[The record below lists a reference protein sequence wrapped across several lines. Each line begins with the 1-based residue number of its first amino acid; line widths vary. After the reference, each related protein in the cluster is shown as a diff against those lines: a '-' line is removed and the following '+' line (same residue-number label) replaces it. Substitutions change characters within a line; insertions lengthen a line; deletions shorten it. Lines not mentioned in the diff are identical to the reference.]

1 MNPSALQ
8 VKPSYGTPS
17 SLANGSGSQV
27 IYSER
32 GPPFYEEN
40 DLEEYIC
47 HGECVP
53 RSSSP
58 SPPNI
63 AQKEH
68 SKSASVASVATWEPE
83 IQSGG
88 LEITNLQLP
97 RATWTANHSHSSQ
110 AYETK
115 TYGYITYTHLK
126 TTTTQPPTSAV
137 TEPSPRSSV
146 NTFKVSSPEGLGS
159 QDGKMSVE
167 QLQRGT
173 SGPPENSQNIHNS
186 NSTGRVESG
195 PSEGRNFRRSGSIY
209 AGKTAD
215 EIDVEN
221 EEIPYAQLIY
231 KALMSVPTRTMILSE
246 IYQYFRE
253 KIPRFSK
260 MRSKG
265 WQNSIRHN
273 LSMNGVGVSFSL
285 SFFTWCH

>member
-8 VKPSYGTPS
+8 VKPSYSTPS
-17 SLANGSGSQV
+17 PLANGSDSQV

-32 GPPFYEEN
+32 GPPFYEES

-47 HGECVP
+47 HGECAP
-53 RSSSP
+53 RSNSP
-58 SPPNI
+58 GPPNI
-63 AQKEH
+63 ALKEH
-68 SKSASVASVATWEPE
+68 PKSACVASIASWEPE

-97 RATWTANHSHSSQ
+97 RAMWTANDCHSSQ

-115 TYGYITYTHLK
+115 SCGYITYTHLK
-126 TTTTQPPTSAV
+126 PTTTQPPTSAA
-137 TEPSPRSSV
+137 TGPSPRSSV

-159 QDGKMSVE
+159 QDGKMSVQ
-167 QLQRGT
+167 QLQRES
-173 SGPPENSQNIHNS
+173 SGSPENSQNIHNS

-195 PSEGRNFRRSGSIY
+195 PSGGRNFRRSGSTY

-231 KALMSVPTRTMILSE
+231 KALMSVPTRTMVLSE